1 MRVIKL
7 YRHGFTMGTPPA
19 TSTHKRA
26 ERSSV
31 SGWSVGATRRNIAFL
46 RSIDETKVNLLNG
59 SELIP
64 LAITLTVRDCP
75 ATSDE
80 WHKVRRAL
88 VERLR
93 RLGMVR
99 MHWVIEWQRRG
110 VPHLHCAAWFEQQ
123 DFVALNQ
130 SIVKGWLDLAGKWG
144 AGHRG
149 QFIKPITGAVGWF
162 QYVSKHA
169 ARGVNHYQRSPEN
182 IPEEWKNKTGRVWG
196 KIGDWDSVI
205 VPGGRI
211 DIESSDYY
219 RLRRLIRNW
228 RLADARSN
236 VSSYGVKRIVQARNM
251 LKSNIKSA
259 SDVRGVSEWVS
270 ENTVIKLYSWLL
282 ANPKQTSSDS

>member
-1 MRVIKL
+1 MRVL
-7 YRHGFTMGTPPA
+7 QVYRHGLTMGTPPA
-19 TSTHKRA
+19 TSTHKRT

-31 SGWSVGATRRNIAFL
+31 SGWSVGATRRNVAFL

-80 WHKVRRAL
+80 WHKARDLLIRRL
-88 VERLR
+88 KY
-93 RLGMVR
+93 LGMVR

-182 IPEEWKNKTGRVWG
+182 IPDRK
-196 KIGDWDSVI
+196 SV
-205 VPGGRI
+205 V
-211 DIESSDYY
+211 
-219 RLRRLIRNW
+219 
-228 RLADARSN
+228 
-236 VSSYGVKRIVQARNM
+236 
-251 LKSNIKSA
+251 
-259 SDVRGVSEWVS
+259 
-270 ENTVIKLYSWLL
+270 
-282 ANPKQTSSDS
+282 